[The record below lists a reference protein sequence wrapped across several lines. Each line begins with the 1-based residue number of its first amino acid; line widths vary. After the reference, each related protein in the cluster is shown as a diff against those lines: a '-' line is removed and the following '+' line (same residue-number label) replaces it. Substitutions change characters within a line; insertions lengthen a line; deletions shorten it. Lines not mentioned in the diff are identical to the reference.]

1 MQISSVRQNL
11 LRICA
16 AVAVIVIVLL
26 PFHAFLTV
34 WLSSLIGHY
43 TLLRLW
49 KEYLVL
55 LIGLVS
61 VWQILFNAK
70 TRRAFWHSRL
80 MWLIVAYAALDLV
93 LGGIAFGMHHVS
105 ARALAYG
112 LLDDLR
118 FLVFFV
124 ICWVLVY
131 SGKRLDRHWVR
142 LIIWPA
148 LIVIVFGLLEMLVLP
163 ANFLSH
169 FGYGPAT
176 ILPYQTINNN
186 VHYIRI
192 LSTLRGADPLGAY
205 LLLPLSALGVM
216 LVRRPR
222 SWNWL
227 KILLIIAALAV
238 LYGSYSRA
246 AWVGAVLAALLI
258 LAASIDPALIRR
270 FRKPLVVA
278 VVVLLVAAGGIFI
291 ALKHSDK
298 FQNII
303 FHTQTH
309 SASAVS
315 SDQAHLSALTQGV
328 DQLIKYPFGL
338 GAGTSGPASVYNHDH
353 HPRITENYYLEIGEE
368 SGWLGMLL
376 FLAITVGVACLLWQ
390 RRDSPLALT
399 LLAAFVGIAFINLL
413 TLAWTD
419 DTLCY
424 IWWGLAGAALAL
436 PPRWPDNRSSETVTR

>member
-1 MQISSVRQNL
+1 
-11 LRICA
+11 
-16 AVAVIVIVLL
+16 
-26 PFHAFLTV
+26 
-34 WLSSLIGHY
+34 
-43 TLLRLW
+43 
-49 KEYLVL
+49 
-55 LIGLVS
+55 
-61 VWQILFNAK
+61 
-70 TRRAFWHSRL
+70 
-80 MWLIVAYAALDLV
+80 MWLILAYAALDLT
-93 LGGIAFGMHHVS
+93 LGGVAFGMHHVS

-118 FLVFFV
+118 FLAFFV
-124 ICWVLVY
+124 ICWVLAY
-131 SGKRLDRHWVR
+131 SGNRLNKHWVR
-142 LIIWPA
+142 LVVWPA
-148 LIVIVFGLLEMLVLP
+148 LIVIAFGLLEMTVLP

-169 FGYGPAT
+169 FGYSLAT
-176 ILPYQTINNN
+176 IPPYQTINNN

-216 LVRRPR
+216 LVSRPR
-222 SWNWL
+222 SWSWL
-227 KILLIIAALAV
+227 KILLIIAAAAV

-246 AWVGAVLAALLI
+246 AWIGAVLSALLI
-258 LAASIDPALIRR
+258 LAASLDREFIRR
-270 FRKPLVVA
+270 FRKPLVIA
-278 VVVLLVAAGGIFI
+278 AVVLLIAAGGIFT
-291 ALKHSDK
+291 ALKHSPK

-309 SASAVS
+309 SASAIS
-315 SDQAHLSALTQGV
+315 SDQAHLSAVTQGA

-353 HPRITENYYLEIGEE
+353 RARITENYYLEIGEE
-368 SGWLGMLL
+368 SGWPGIIL
-376 FLAITVGVACLLWQ
+376 FLAIIISVAYLLWQ

-436 PPRWPDNRSSETVTR
+436 PPRRSAKDMLNTPVR